1 MDFSLLK
8 RKFCFIQAQA
18 FSSDKAV
25 GPAEIEEILIEI
37 DGVMEAAVIGVDDPV
52 KGQAIVAFIVCFK
65 QVADI
70 EQLVAMRVRE
80 QLGKPFV
87 PSAVIIVPQLPK
99 TRSSKIMRRVIR
111 SAYSGM
117 PKGDISS
124 IVNPESIDEIEL
136 AVKNR

>member
-1 MDFSLLK
+1 
-8 RKFCFIQAQA
+8 
-18 FSSDKAV
+18 
-25 GPAEIEEILIEI
+25 
-37 DGVMEAAVIGVDDPV
+37 MEAAVIGADDPV